1 MQSMKNKNNEQL
13 KKTYFTAMKEQLLS
27 LGKARGIGR
36 VLEGS
41 AFWRITVVTSFKLG
55 ASTPNKLLEGLG
67 ININLVRKKEVLINF
82 SDEKVNKYMKYTIR
96 RIIKLVVVPSVK
108 EWK

>member
-41 AFWRITVVTSFKLG
+41 AF
-55 ASTPNKLLEGLG
+55 
-67 ININLVRKKEVLINF
+67 
-82 SDEKVNKYMKYTIR
+82 
-96 RIIKLVVVPSVK
+96 
-108 EWK
+108 